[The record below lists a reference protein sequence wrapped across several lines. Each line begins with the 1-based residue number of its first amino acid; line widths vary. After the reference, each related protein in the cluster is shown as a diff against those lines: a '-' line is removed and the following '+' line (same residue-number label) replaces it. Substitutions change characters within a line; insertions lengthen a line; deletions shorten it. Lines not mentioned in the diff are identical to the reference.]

1 MNSNATNSDWQKA
14 WSGRFEKKNTPLM
27 ERFNASI
34 SVDIRL
40 WWADIQVNLAW
51 AKTLIKADV
60 LTSKELEFIQNGLQQ
75 IQHEFETDTF
85 HISPADEDIHMAI
98 ERRLTEIIGEVGAK
112 IHTGRSR
119 NDQVVTDV
127 RLYLK
132 RELGELQKLIQQFQK
147 VLVESAEK
155 YQQLIMPGYTHLQPA
170 QAILFAHYLLSLFF
184 ALERDQNRLN
194 DFLPRLDILPLGAG
208 ALAGSAFAID
218 RDLLASEL
226 GFQQISANSID
237 AISDRDFILEF
248 VYILAQIQVHLSRYA
263 EDMIIWS
270 SAEFGFIELDDAWS
284 TGSSMMPQKKN
295 PDSLELIRGKTARVL
310 GLQNQLF
317 VLLKGLPLTYSK
329 DLQED
334 KAAIFEAI
342 DIVADSLQVFTG
354 VIESLKVNEDRMR
367 ARLDTGLFAT
377 DLADYLVKKGIPF
390 RKSHHLVGQMVRWG
404 IENQCSLDKIPFEV
418 YEQISPVF
426 ERSLYQIFDWKQSIE
441 ARDISGGTGFNS
453 VKQQIE
459 QAKKLLED
467 GENLSDLKIT

>member
-1 MNSNATNSDWQKA
+1 MRSRITVNSNATNSDWQKA
-14 WSGRFEKKNTPLM
+14 WSGRFDKKNAPLM

-34 SVDIRL
+34 SIDIRL

-51 AKTLIKADV
+51 AKALAKAGI
-60 LTSKELEFIQNGLQQ
+60 LTGKELEFIQNGLQQ
-75 IQHEFETDTF
+75 IQQEFETDTF
-85 HISPADEDIHMAI
+85 SIIPSDEDIHMAI
-98 ERRLTEIIGEVGAK
+98 ERRLTELIGEAGAK

-132 RELGELQKLIQQFQK
+132 QKLVEIQQLNQQFQK
-147 VLVESAEK
+147 ILLESAEK
-155 YQQLIMPGYTHLQPA
+155 HQQLIMPGYTHLQPA
-170 QAILFAHYLLSLFF
+170 QAILFSHYLLSLFF
-184 ALERDQNRLN
+184 ALERDQNRLE
-194 DFLPRLDILPLGAG
+194 DLRPRLDILPLGAG
-208 ALAGSAFAID
+208 ALAGSAYAID
-218 RDLLASEL
+218 RNLLASEL
-226 GFQQISANSID
+226 GFQKISENSID

-263 EDMIIWS
+263 EDLIIWS
-270 SAEFGFIELDDAWS
+270 SAEFGFVELDEAWS

-334 KAAIFEAI
+334 KAAIFDAI
-342 DIVADSLQVFTG
+342 DIVSDSLQVFTG
-354 VIESLKVNEDRMR
+354 VIESIKVNEHRMK
-367 ARLDTGLFAT
+367 ARLDSALFAT

-390 RKSHHLVGQMVRWG
+390 RKSHHLVGQVVRWG
-404 IENQCSLDKIPFEV
+404 IENQCVLDKIPFEV

-426 ERSLYQIFDWKQSIE
+426 ERSLYEIFDWKHSIE
-441 ARDISGGTGFNS
+441 VRDLPGGTGFNS

-459 QAKKLLED
+459 EAKRLLE
-467 GENLSDLKIT
+467 ES